1 MSFGG
6 PVASGPPSIQDA
18 GFSIGAGLIGLA
30 WLLFSVHRKK
40 VTKRDWL
47 KVLLFS
53 AVILLFIVGGIV
65 ELSEV
70 R

>member
-1 MSFGG
+1 VILG
-6 PVASGPPSIQDA
+6 PVASGPPTLRDA
-18 GFSIGAGLIGLA
+18 AFSIGAGLIGLV
-30 WLLFSVHRKK
+30 WLLVSLRRNRI
-40 VTKRDWL
+40 TKREWF

-53 AVILLFIVGGIV
+53 AVILLFIVGGLV